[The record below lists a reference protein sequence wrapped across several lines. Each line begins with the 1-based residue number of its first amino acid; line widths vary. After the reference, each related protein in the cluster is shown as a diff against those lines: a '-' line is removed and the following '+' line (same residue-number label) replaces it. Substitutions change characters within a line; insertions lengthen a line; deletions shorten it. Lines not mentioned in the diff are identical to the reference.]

1 MSAARELF
9 GAVGAFG
16 LQLGANIDVLSA
28 GAFLSMV
35 VPPIVFFAFRRY
47 FVRAPLA
54 GSTK

>member
-1 MSAARELF
+1 
-9 GAVGAFG
+9 